1 MDANFV
7 KDNTHELVGDTMQDQ
22 AFTDCLRVLEAVAA
36 YGGTECESGQEC
48 GMPAD
53 CVDVMI
59 SIFSSSTQPQEYRLQ
74 AGHITASLLNSHKC
88 QRKALRS
95 AVSLS

>member
-1 MDANFV
+1 MSANC
-7 KDNTHELVGDTMQDQ
+7 KNSAGELVCDAMQDQ

-36 YGGTECESGQEC
+36 YGGAECESGQEC

-53 CVDVMI
+53 CVDVI
-59 SIFSSSTQPQEYRLQ
+59 VLIFSSTTQPQEYRLQ

-88 QRKALRS
+88 QRKALRF

>member
-1 MDANFV
+1 MCRD
-7 KDNTHELVGDTMQDQ
+7 DTRELVCDAMQDQ

-36 YGGTECESGQEC
+36 YGGAECESGQEC

-59 SIFSSSTQPQEYRLQ
+59 FIFSSSSTQPQEYRLQ
-74 AGHITASLLNSHKC
+74 AGHIAASLLNSHKC